1 MYHIKHFKHFKP
13 FHFSATSYHRFT
25 TTATGPPAGKLIY
38 TDPFLTQILSTTKT
52 IAVVGASSNTT
63 RASYFAMKYLQ
74 KKGFRIVPV
83 NPISAGKNEKIL
95 GETVYAD
102 LTTIPSSISIDMVDV
117 FRRPEDT
124 LEYALQAK
132 ELGAKHLWLQLGVV
146 NHETRQVAE
155 EHGLNVIMDRC
166 PKIEFARL
174 FGELG
179 WLGFDTQVISSKKK
193 SRPTINMTKNE
204 PIQGNGMQPTFRGF
218 DTKCIHA
225 GASPCPT
232 TGARVTPIYQ
242 NTAYVFDNIDHGAS
256 LFDLQ
261 EFGNIYSRLSNPTTA
276 VLEERIASLEGGR
289 GSTCTASGHSAQLL
303 ALFPLMSPGD
313 TLIASNKLYG
323 GSLTQFGKTFKKFGW
338 QCIFVDTD
346 SAQDV
351 ERGCK
356 EAGDTIRALWTESI
370 ANPGTFSM

>member
-1 MYHIKHFKHFKP
+1 M
-13 FHFSATSYHRFT
+13 STST
-25 TTATGPPAGKLIY
+25 
-38 TDPFLTQILSTTKT
+38 
-52 IAVVGASSNTT
+52 SNNNKEEHQQHKQQKVHDQQNN
-63 RASYFAMKYLQ
+63 FIKYL
-74 KKGFRIVPV
+74 
-83 NPISAGKNEKIL
+83 L
-95 GETVYAD
+95 GHGEFSTDVVDQLTEMVSLNQMSSVVSTCQELNNAD
-102 LTTIPSSISIDMVDV
+102 LTLYVPPNNWNDGVDVRRMFTIMTATPTTKWIGRIDTSKVTEMKLGEKWITDANPTVVTDVWLRFVANGNFPSLTSLDLMNCNNITAIGITELVRGYPSSISIDMVDV

-204 PIQGNGMQPTFRGF
+204 PTQGNGMQPTFRGF

-242 NTAYVFDNIDHGAS
+242 NTAMVI
-256 LFDLQ
+256 LVQ
-261 EFGNIYSRLSNPTTA
+261 
-276 VLEERIASLEGGR
+276 
-289 GSTCTASGHSAQLL
+289 
-303 ALFPLMSPGD
+303 M
-313 TLIASNKLYG
+313 
-323 GSLTQFGKTFKKFGW
+323 
-338 QCIFVDTD
+338 
-346 SAQDV
+346 
-351 ERGCK
+351 
-356 EAGDTIRALWTESI
+356 
-370 ANPGTFSM
+370 